1 MHSFCIDN
9 SGYSRSFALRVDRDF
24 EMVAEA
30 SDGVK
35 KPIQL
40 AQHTQ
45 SAVILLRTAGL
56 NGHEVARQ
64 ILSVLRKTKVLFVVN
79 RSDIDIVT
87 AALQNGPAAMCTTS
101 RPAHVSEKSLR
112 DSKTACTL
120 ADVEA
125 VTVIFTSATVVTE
138 SLRSMLPSL
147 ARTSGNGAH
156 GRLTLRGCGAE
167 ANQQR

>member
-1 MHSFCIDN
+1 MFPVDDAFMVSRNMHSFCIDN

-79 RSDIDIVT
+79 SPI
-87 AALQNGPAAMCTTS
+87 
-101 RPAHVSEKSLR
+101 
-112 DSKTACTL
+112 
-120 ADVEA
+120 
-125 VTVIFTSATVVTE
+125 
-138 SLRSMLPSL
+138 
-147 ARTSGNGAH
+147 
-156 GRLTLRGCGAE
+156 LTLSQLRFKRGRGYVHNKSAGS
-167 ANQQR
+167 RI